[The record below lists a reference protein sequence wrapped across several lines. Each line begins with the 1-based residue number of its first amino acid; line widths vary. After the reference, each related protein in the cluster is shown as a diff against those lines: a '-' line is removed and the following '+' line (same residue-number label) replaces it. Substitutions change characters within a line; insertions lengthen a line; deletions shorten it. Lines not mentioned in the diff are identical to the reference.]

1 MAGANPQEQKA
12 IQDAIIEKN
21 KAVGKFLD
29 RVSVLICPF
38 WHQFGCYSGIE
49 PAVVDAI
56 EQDEI
61 GVQSKA
67 DRLLQK
73 MQDKQLDWS
82 IIEDILLRQKQYE
95 VIRQLRAER
104 DLIPRNLIQDINFFK
119 TSAKLEVNLNEYEAV
134 SIFLDKVATKI
145 GGFWE
150 RFSNYAGCDI
160 GIIKADGGGAQKQ
173 AYKLL
178 SKMRAE
184 SSPLKWI
191 TIKDI
196 LSDMGRNDV
205 IRFLEIEID
214 KLKGIYGKHPFFHTD
229 NDTITTT
236 PIQES
241 NFNNDIDTITT
252 APIQDSIYS
261 IDFNNETIN
270 YVINKETVPDIV
282 KECNSETPMSP
293 KRKETAV

>member
-1 MAGANPQEQKA
+1 
-12 IQDAIIEKN
+12 
-21 KAVGKFLD
+21 
-29 RVSVLICPF
+29 
-38 WHQFGCYSGIE
+38 
-49 PAVVDAI
+49 
-56 EQDEI
+56 
-61 GVQSKA
+61 
-67 DRLLQK
+67 
-73 MQDKQLDWS
+73 
-82 IIEDILLRQKQYE
+82 
-95 VIRQLRAER
+95 
-104 DLIPRNLIQDINFFK
+104 
-119 TSAKLEVNLNEYEAV
+119 
-134 SIFLDKVATKI
+134 
-145 GGFWE
+145 
-150 RFSNYAGCDI
+150 
-160 GIIKADGGGAQKQ
+160 
-173 AYKLL
+173 
-178 SKMRAE
+178 MRAE